1 MLSHTSMRRH
11 APEYF
16 SMVRRSACCA
26 SRDSLSTSFSTST
39 REDGGVSETSCIAM
53 HRLLRTFVALA
64 TLHADEA
71 PPRHVLDDLL
81 HDVAVLGAARVG
93 GVHLDMVV
101 ATHQRQVHL
110 HLALPHLNL
119 PLLLLHLDALHSRAE
134 QLLQQRQ
141 HQGLLASA
149 RRAVEQDVRAVA
161 VRHLSHRQKARC
173 PPADTEPSEGRREV
187 KPSLGTVCRTGFLPP
202 RRATCA
208 TRARRAAHAHRD
220 VRGEHTH
227 AAAHTPRC
235 RGSERARLP
244 SPLPSWARARF
255 RRLAPISWCTISLSS
270 EFGRYLST
278 CRSGCPRRRE
288 GRVRGRASLL
298 FGGRRVA
305 YPERHRGRAGTRAAR
320 TRVSFCSQLGGS
332 VRRDKTRG

>member
-119 PLLLLHLDALHSRAE
+119 PLLLLHLDALHAGAK
-134 QLLQQRQ
+134 QLLQQSK
-141 HQGLLASA
+141 HQSLLASA
-149 RRAVEQDVRAVA
+149 RRAVEQHVGAVA
-161 VRHLSHRQKARC
+161 VRHLGGTGGGAGVRQKAQRQGGG
-173 PPADTEPSEGRREV
+173 ARVSTSGHSL
-187 KPSLGTVCRTGFLPP
+187 SLGLLPP
-202 RRATCA
+202 RPVTCA
-208 TRARRAAHAHRD
+208 TDACRDAHAHREATD
-220 VRGEHTH
+220 KHTR
-227 AAAHTPRC
+227 AAAHTPLPRSQPA
-235 RGSERARLP
+235 RPRLP
-244 SPLPSWARARF
+244 SSCGQGGTCQVPQVGANILVHYQLVQRVWPVLVHLRERTRQAVARQGH
-255 RRLAPISWCTISLSS
+255 S
-270 EFGRYLST
+270 E
-278 CRSGCPRRRE
+278 PEVAE
-288 GRVRGRASLL
+288 GGAH
-298 FGGRRVA
+298 
-305 YPERHRGRAGTRAAR
+305 PERHGGRAGTRAAR
-320 TRVSFCSQLGGS
+320 ARVNVRSQRTAW
-332 VRRDKTRG
+332 RRT